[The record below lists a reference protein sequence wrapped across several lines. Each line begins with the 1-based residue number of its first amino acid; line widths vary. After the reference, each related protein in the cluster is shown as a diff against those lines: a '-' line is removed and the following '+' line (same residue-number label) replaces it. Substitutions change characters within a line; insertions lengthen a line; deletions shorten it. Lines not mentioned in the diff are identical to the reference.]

1 MISQSK
7 LSIPKVTLKIPLIMH
22 ISKLSQYFP
31 VGQKP
36 CLSYTREKNKNGKTF
51 LNKSWPRS
59 GNNSNLSQNFVKGF
73 VCCLR
78 QEQESIFIKLL
89 SKLPFTNKKK
99 RHWYWIIRIYNK
111 WNLSQSTN
119 NLIILH
125 FMEIDISSCFKA
137 YSHYAQVYVFS
148 QWQTEING
156 WRMRTIRSSQTQ

>member
-1 MISQSK
+1 
-7 LSIPKVTLKIPLIMH
+7 MH

-99 RHWYWIIRIYNK
+99 DIGTELYVYTISETSHK
-111 WNLSQSTN
+111 V
-119 NLIILH
+119 LIT
-125 FMEIDISSCFKA
+125 
-137 YSHYAQVYVFS
+137 
-148 QWQTEING
+148 W
-156 WRMRTIRSSQTQ
+156 